1 MGTSRPALFVAILS
15 LALSCALL
23 TRSYRPPHA
32 PKEEA
37 DQVKLQWGPPRERV
51 ILSGAWLRAAA
62 MALDDFLPA
71 DEAERARGEGDEAL
85 CLAQRD
91 NYVVWAWDRSLVVAG
106 DADGGGPE
114 VDGGQSPDGDGGYA
128 LDSGYDSAFEQPGM
142 RRAPQIIYVSIFLLP
157 GRCELDGSPLMD
169 MGATY
174 AIDTV
179 KWRIISIHH

>member
-1 MGTSRPALFVAILS
+1 MGTSRSALLVAILS

-23 TRSYRPPHA
+23 TRTYRPPHA

-37 DQVKLQWGPPRERV
+37 DRVELQWGPPRQRV

-71 DEAERARGEGDEAL
+71 DEAERARGEGEEAL

-91 NYVVWAWDRSLVVAG
+91 NYVVWAWERSPVMTG
-106 DADGGGPE
+106 DTDGGHPE
-114 VDGGQSPDGDGGYA
+114 VDGGQGPDGDGDYSS
-128 LDSGYDSAFEQPGM
+128 DSGYDSAFEQPGM
-142 RRAPQIIYVSIFLLP
+142 QRAPQIIYVSIFLLP
-157 GRCELDGSPLMD
+157 GRCDLDGSPLMD
-169 MGATY
+169 MSAIY

-179 KWRIISIHH
+179 KWQIIAIHH

>member
-1 MGTSRPALFVAILS
+1 MGTSRPASFAAILS

-51 ILSGAWLRAAA
+51 ILSGAWLRAVA

-71 DEAERARGEGDEAL
+71 DEAERARGEGEEAL

-91 NYVVWAWDRSLVVAG
+91 NYIVWAWERSPMVAG
-106 DADGGGPE
+106 DAGGGAE
-114 VDGGQSPDGDGGYA
+114 ADGGQNPDDDGGYSPDA
-128 LDSGYDSAFEQPGM
+128 GYEDAFEQPGM
-142 RRAPQIIYVSIFLLP
+142 RRAPEVIYVSIFLLP

-179 KWRIISIHH
+179 KWQIIAIHH